1 MEKLM
6 GSKTSLR
13 TAIDEEFLK
22 EVQINED
29 LMELR
34 EYLKRYKELGV
45 SAEEMMEYLVS
56 LRDSCAAEAFEDKLL
71 ELMDIVSGFCS
82 PSLRVW

>member
-56 LRDSCAAEAFEDKLL
+56 LRDSCVAEAFEDKLL

>member
-1 MEKLM
+1 M

-56 LRDSCAAEAFEDKLL
+56 LRDSCVAEVFEDKLL